1 MSRRHLTGLLTVIAA
16 LVAAYWFANTSGGDR
31 SADGVAV
38 RSDTTVQ
45 HRAADQATGVA
56 SQSRAGKI
64 RLAYIEA
71 PDLKALHDQL
81 FRSNEPGALL
91 YANLARAECLI
102 FSNHF
107 GLGASAWEKF
117 HQQAPE
123 SAPDRA
129 QRVEA
134 FQRQVSRCA
143 GFDPGTTAGVLA
155 FAKVAFDPDS
165 RDPWVRLSVDL
176 LKAGT
181 KPQNVS
187 DTDFAALA
195 SSALVTRDPELI
207 EQLGKAVHARSSPRD
222 RGPDAFIAES
232 FAWGAA
238 IEMVVGDAPLSIR
251 SQQVA
256 VCITGNGCEPM
267 AALDA
272 AARTLWDQ
280 PPNRAEAI
288 IARAKALAPRIQA
301 ALESGSVEAV
311 LAVGAPPK

>member
-16 LVAAYWFANTSGGDR
+16 LVAAYWFANISGGDR

-38 RSDTTVQ
+38 RSDARVQ

-56 SQSRAGKI
+56 SQSRSGKI
-64 RLAYIEA
+64 RRAYIEA

-81 FRSNEPGALL
+81 IRSNDPGALL

-143 GFDPGTTAGVLA
+143 GFEPGTPAGVLD
-155 FAKVAFDPDS
+155 FAKEAFDPGS

-181 KPQNVS
+181 KPQSVS
-187 DTDFAALA
+187 DADFAALA
-195 SSALVTRDPELI
+195 SSALATRDPELI
-207 EQLGKAVHARSSPRD
+207 EQLGKAVHARSSARD

-232 FAWGAA
+232 LAWGAA
-238 IEMVVGDAPLSIR
+238 IETFVGDAPLSIR

-256 VCITGNGCEPM
+256 VCITSNGCEPM
-267 AALDA
+267 RALDV
-272 AARTLWDQ
+272 AARILWDQ

-288 IARAKALAPRIQA
+288 ITRAKALAPRVQA
-301 ALESGSVEAV
+301 ALESGSVQAV
-311 LAVGAPPK
+311 LAVSAPPN